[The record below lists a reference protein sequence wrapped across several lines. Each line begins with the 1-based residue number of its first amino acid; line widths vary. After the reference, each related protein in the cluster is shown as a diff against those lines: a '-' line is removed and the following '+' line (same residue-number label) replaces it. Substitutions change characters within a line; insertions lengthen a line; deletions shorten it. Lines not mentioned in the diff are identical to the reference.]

1 MTSAQGICSGSSQD
15 QQTLLLRFG
24 LSNNDFKGTVS
35 LISSDPPCK
44 YDNVRF
50 TGMRKIPSFFLLKKC
65 FSFCKLLFFTTK
77 PKIKPK
83 MHCLKK
89 QKHAYLSTI
98 NYDQC
103 KVVFNLDPPLSE
115 TLKSKP
121 NNFSLRFLCSPYRSV
136 NNLKHCESIHFQKL
150 NKEYFHIKN

>member
-1 MTSAQGICSGSSQD
+1 LTWWFLNIISKEVCLYIISLRRWKKRNSNTMTSAQGICSSSSQD

-103 KVVFNLDPPLSE
+103 KVVFNLDPPWS
-115 TLKSKP
+115 LKTS
-121 NNFSLRFLCSPYRSV
+121 
-136 NNLKHCESIHFQKL
+136 
-150 NKEYFHIKN
+150 